1 MNAGIALYD
10 IADSYLKAVNRI
22 NKAEVEL
29 INAKNELATAEN
41 ALRQTLGEDSHAF
54 SLLITG
60 ETLVFTTGEGVK
72 FVFTMGSCGETPDD
86 IQIKTAISL

>member
-10 IADSYLKAVNRI
+10 IADSYLEAISRI
-22 NKAEVEL
+22 NKAEAEL

-54 SLLITG
+54 FLLITG